1 MMLIGAP
8 PQDAAKYDGDQS
20 EPPQMNPRPL
30 GRGGCQKMRNT
41 MTNNTMVSVITRMA
55 YNELEKAI
63 EKLIDERNSLKEE
76 NKNLKEHVK
85 ILESKIRLRSI
96 IRR

>member
-1 MMLIGAP
+1 
-8 PQDAAKYDGDQS
+8 
-20 EPPQMNPRPL
+20 
-30 GRGGCQKMRNT
+30 

-96 IRR
+96 ISR

>member
-1 MMLIGAP
+1 
-8 PQDAAKYDGDQS
+8 
-20 EPPQMNPRPL
+20 
-30 GRGGCQKMRNT
+30 

-55 YNELEKAI
+55 YDELEKAI
-63 EKLIDERNSLKEE
+63 EKLIAERNSLKEE

>member
-1 MMLIGAP
+1 
-8 PQDAAKYDGDQS
+8 
-20 EPPQMNPRPL
+20 
-30 GRGGCQKMRNT
+30 
-41 MTNNTMVSVITRMA
+41 MTNNTMVRVITRMA

-96 IRR
+96 ISR

>member
-1 MMLIGAP
+1 
-8 PQDAAKYDGDQS
+8 
-20 EPPQMNPRPL
+20 
-30 GRGGCQKMRNT
+30 MRNT
-41 MTNNTMVSVITRMA
+41 MTNNSMTRMA

-63 EKLIDERNSLKEE
+63 EKLIAERNSLKEE

>member
-1 MMLIGAP
+1 
-8 PQDAAKYDGDQS
+8 
-20 EPPQMNPRPL
+20 
-30 GRGGCQKMRNT
+30 
-41 MTNNTMVSVITRMA
+41 MTNNSMLSVIRRMA

-63 EKLIDERNSLKEE
+63 DKLIDERNSLKEE

>member
-1 MMLIGAP
+1 
-8 PQDAAKYDGDQS
+8 
-20 EPPQMNPRPL
+20 
-30 GRGGCQKMRNT
+30 MRNT
-41 MTNNTMVSVITRMA
+41 MTNNSMVSVITRMA
-55 YNELEKAI
+55 YDELEKAI
-63 EKLIDERNSLKEE
+63 EKLIAERNSLKEE

>member
-1 MMLIGAP
+1 
-8 PQDAAKYDGDQS
+8 
-20 EPPQMNPRPL
+20 
-30 GRGGCQKMRNT
+30 MRNT
-41 MTNNTMVSVITRMA
+41 MTSVITRMA

-63 EKLIDERNSLKEE
+63 KKLVDERNSLKEE

>member
-1 MMLIGAP
+1 
-8 PQDAAKYDGDQS
+8 
-20 EPPQMNPRPL
+20 
-30 GRGGCQKMRNT
+30 
-41 MTNNTMVSVITRMA
+41 MTNNTMVRVITRMA

>member
-1 MMLIGAP
+1 
-8 PQDAAKYDGDQS
+8 
-20 EPPQMNPRPL
+20 
-30 GRGGCQKMRNT
+30 

-76 NKNLKEHVK
+76 NKNLKEQVK

-96 IRR
+96 IRRVI

>member
-1 MMLIGAP
+1 
-8 PQDAAKYDGDQS
+8 
-20 EPPQMNPRPL
+20 
-30 GRGGCQKMRNT
+30 MRNT

-96 IRR
+96 ISR